1 MALDALQ
8 VTRSL
13 LAYQVVN
20 DKESLVKLLK
30 RNGIQMPANP
40 SDAELTSAVL
50 LASAKSPNFK
60 RELATLLASSAK
72 PAGDKFSSFV
82 GQEMDF
88 TGIDDFSFTGMEGFE
103 NGNGSGVKSP
113 APVLKISPTPTATIK
128 PAADKGKTKVGT
140 ALSSIGKFF
149 KENVLT
155 KENIDTAVQVG
166 LTKINTKT
174 QAKANQVAQ
183 ESLVLQQYQDDIRN
197 QQASAQK
204 TGLSTGAWIGIGL
217 GAAALIGIV
226 IFFAT
231 RKK

>member
-20 DKESLVKLLK
+20 DKESLLKLLK
-30 RNGIQMPANP
+30 RNGIQMPQNP
-40 SDAELTSAVL
+40 SDTETTSAVL

-72 PAGDKFSSFV
+72 PAGEKFSSFV
-82 GQEMDF
+82 GQEMGF
-88 TGIDDFSFTGMEGFE
+88 TGLDDFSFTGMEGFE
-103 NGNGSGVKSP
+103 NQIGSP
-113 APVLKISPTPTATIK
+113 APALKISATPTATVTPTPTK
-128 PAADKGKTKVGT
+128 DKTKVGT
-140 ALSSIGKFF
+140 ALASIGKFF
-149 KENVLT
+149 KENILT

-183 ESLVLQQYQDDIRN
+183 EGVILQQYQDDIRN
-197 QQASAQK
+197 QQAQAQK

-217 GAAALIGIV
+217 GVAALVGIV

>member
-30 RNGIQMPANP
+30 RNGVQMPANP
-40 SDAELTSAVL
+40 SDAETTSAVL

-60 RELATLLASSAK
+60 RELATLLAASAK
-72 PAGDKFSSFV
+72 PAGEKFSSFV
-82 GQEMDF
+82 GQEMGFTGLDDFSF
-88 TGIDDFSFTGMEGFE
+88 TGIDDFQSSNGQLTGLSVAVNQG
-103 NGNGSGVKSP
+103 
-113 APVLKISPTPTATIK
+113 ISTGKIK
-128 PAADKGKTKVGT
+128 PAGDKGKTKVGA

-149 KENVLT
+149 KENILT

-183 ESLVLQQYQDDIRN
+183 EGLVIQQYQDDIRN
-197 QQASAQK
+197 QQAKAQK